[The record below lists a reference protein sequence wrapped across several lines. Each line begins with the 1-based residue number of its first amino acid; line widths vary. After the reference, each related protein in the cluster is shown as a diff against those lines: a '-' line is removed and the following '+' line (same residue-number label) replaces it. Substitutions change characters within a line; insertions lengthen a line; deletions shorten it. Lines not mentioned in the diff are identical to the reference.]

1 VAHRALVAYERP
13 DGRYDV
19 HSSRWGGLDC
29 RLAETISAVDPYAGE
44 TVDPAPR
51 VVARP
56 FADVL
61 TMIDP
66 ARHEALYRV
75 SSEYVVDT
83 YLPLWYELGH
93 YLGGSVFDHESA
105 RQRPEGIVVA
115 VDSPADADAFR
126 EWFQAAKD
134 TVAEAVLGGYL
145 SRADARAVL
154 ADAVRQRGA
163 GRELFDPW
171 SNERTNDY

>member
-1 VAHRALVAYERP
+1 MAHRALVAYERP
-13 DGRYDV
+13 GGRYDV
-19 HSSRWGGLDC
+19 HTSRWGGLDLS
-29 RLAETISAVDPYAGE
+29 LAETISPADPYAGE
-44 TVDPAPR
+44 AVDPAPR

-61 TMIDP
+61 TMVDP

-83 YLPLWYELGH
+83 YLPLWFGLAH
-93 YLGGSVFDHESA
+93 YLGESA
-105 RQRPEGIVVA
+105 FGRGPDGLVVA

-126 EWFQAAKD
+126 EWFRAAKD
-134 TVAEAVLGGYL
+134 TVAEAVVGGYL

-154 ADAVRQRGA
+154 ADAVSQRGT

-171 SNERTNDY
+171 TNGETNEY